1 MKKTTRMM
9 MMNVRK
15 DGDRH
20 WDREY
25 RDEHEMESKF
35 RDRRGREHYD
45 DGRYAPM
52 RSEYMPAYSRHDE
65 YWYDGRSYPSP
76 VYERKDRSKRSDRP
90 MNKIGFALEGEMERK
105 DEMGHDYRSDAA
117 YHDMG
122 DEMSHRKG
130 DRMSGYA
137 FGEDDMR
144 LTKEMAHEWTSN
156 MENED
161 GTTGPHWSF
170 DQAKQVMAQKEID
183 GSPLDFWVA
192 LNMMYSDYCKV
203 AKKLGI
209 GGNMDFYVCMAKAF
223 LDDKDAIGG
232 GGSEKLA
239 RYYEYVVA

>member
-9 MMNVRK
+9 MMNVHK
-15 DGDRH
+15 DGDRR

-52 RSEYMPAYSRHDE
+52 RSEYIPAYSRHEEHWD
-65 YWYDGRSYPSP
+65 DGRSYPSP
-76 VYERKDRSKRSDRP
+76 VYERKDRSKRSDQP

-122 DEMSHRKG
+122 DEMTHRKG
-130 DRMSGYA
+130 GRMSGYA
-137 FGEDDMR
+137 TREDDTY
-144 LTKEMAHEWTSN
+144 LTKEMAYEWTSN

-161 GTTGPHWSF
+161 GTTGPHWSL

-183 GSPLDFWVA
+183 GSPLEFWVA
-192 LNMMYSDYCKV
+192 LNATYSDLCKV
-203 AKKLGI
+203 FKKYGI
-209 GGNMDFYVCMAKAF
+209 SNMDAYVDFAKAF
-223 LDDKDAIGG
+223 WLNDKDAVRD
-232 GGSEKLA
+232 KLA
-239 RYYEYVVA
+239 AYYEYIVA